1 MSVVLEDN
9 AIPLKPNL
17 FVKAKILSQKI
28 ADELLLSPAEVS
40 NSLNQCKKFLI
51 LLSR

>member
-17 FVKAKILSQKI
+17 FVKAKFYPKKYP
-28 ADELLLSPAEVS
+28 DELLLSPAEVS